1 MTVRTSPVVDLEE
14 ARIRA
19 AYARR
24 TIDDRYTWF
33 NAAHLFS
40 VQQRER
46 VLLEALKRHG
56 TTSLAA
62 ASVLEIGC
70 GNGVWLRE
78 LIKWGAR
85 PEHVTGIDL
94 VADRVAEAR
103 RLCPAG
109 VRIGC
114 GSATCVAEPSGS
126 FDIVLQSMVFTSILE
141 SAIRRQVA
149 QEMLRLVKPGGL
161 IIWYDYRIN
170 NPRNPDVRAVTRREI
185 GRRFPCC
192 TIDLRRVTLAAPL
205 ARQIAPR
212 APALAHVCGA
222 IPWLCTHY
230 LGVIRRT

>member
-1 MTVRTSPVVDLEE
+1 MGGVRRDVEHAVEPGRLERFGVGDGIE
-14 ARIRA
+14 
-19 AYARR
+19 RR
-24 TIDDRYTWF
+24 GAGRCGTP
-33 NAAHLFS
+33 A
-40 VQQRER
+40 
-46 VLLEALKRHG
+46 LEF
-56 TTSLAA
+56 AA
-62 ASVLEIGC
+62 AVADEH
-70 GNGVWLRE
+70 E
-78 LIKWGAR
+78 L
-85 PEHVTGIDL
+85 
-94 VADRVAEAR
+94 DRVAEAR

-141 SAIRRQVA
+141 SAVRRQVA

-161 IIWYDYRIN
+161 INWYDYRIN

-185 GRRFPCC
+185 GRLFPCC

-212 APALAHVCGA
+212 APALAHVCGTS
-222 IPWLCTHY
+222 PWLCTHY